1 MFIVEYAILP
11 QDLTGEY
18 PMRNKVFIHELV
30 AFATIG
36 AFEWEHTIKQ
46 RLIFNIE
53 MEWDFS
59 KAVETDDVQFC
70 LNYAEVSQKI
80 LALVEHTPFKLVET
94 VAYRVADLL
103 QQEFGVK
110 KLRIE
115 LHKPKAVAQ
124 ATSVGVIVERE

>member
-1 MFIVEYAILP
+1 MT
-11 QDLTGEY
+11 D
-18 PMRNKVFIHELV
+18 KVFIHELT
-30 AFATIG
+30 AFASIG
-36 AFEWEHTIKQ
+36 AYDWEHTIKQ
-46 RLIFNIE
+46 RLVFNIE

-59 KAVETDDVQFC
+59 QAVADDNVEFC

-80 LALVEHTPFKLVET
+80 LDFVEKTPFKLVET

-103 QQEFGVK
+103 QNEFSVT

-124 ATSVGVIVERE
+124 ASSVGVIVERG

>member
-1 MFIVEYAILP
+1 MT
-11 QDLTGEY
+11 D
-18 PMRNKVFIHELV
+18 KVFIHELT
-30 AFATIG
+30 AFASIG
-36 AFEWEHTIKQ
+36 AYDWEHTIKQ
-46 RLIFNIE
+46 RLVFNIE

-59 KAVETDDVQFC
+59 RAVADDEVAYC

-80 LALVEHTPFKLVET
+80 LDLVEHTPFQLVET

-103 QQEFGVK
+103 QQQFGVR

-124 ATSVGVIVERE
+124 ATSVGVIVTRDTPDVK

>member
-1 MFIVEYAILP
+1 MT
-11 QDLTGEY
+11 D
-18 PMRNKVFIHELV
+18 KVFIHELT
-30 AFATIG
+30 AFASIG
-36 AFEWEHTIKQ
+36 AYDWEHTIKQ
-46 RLIFNIE
+46 RLVFNIE

-59 KAVETDDVQFC
+59 QAVADDNVEFC

-80 LALVEHTPFKLVET
+80 LDFVEKTPFKLVET

-103 QQEFGVK
+103 QNEFSVK

-124 ATSVGVIVERE
+124 ASSVGVIVERG